1 MHTIRAVLEY
11 VTDSPP
17 VPVVVVEG
25 SGRAAD
31 LLAYTHKY
39 VRNESD
45 DVSSLPDDVFE
56 HLVTQ
61 IRRTFNVDHEQG
73 EKLLAELWQC
83 VRKKNLITIFRPSD
97 SANTSDI
104 TGFYLLMNTIPLLTK
119 IIYLTSNLFGCR

>member
-104 TGFYLLMNTIPLLTK
+104 TGFHLLMN
-119 IIYLTSNLFGCR
+119 